1 MSQHRPD
8 VEPEITLPAGM
19 EIVVPPRAPEEIEEQ
34 RSPGSDAATSVE
46 RATFPPFVHRG
57 ETRRA
62 PGA

>member
-1 MSQHRPD
+1 MSPHRPE

-19 EIVVPPRAPEEIEEQ
+19 EIVVPPRAPEELEEQ
-34 RSPGSDAATSVE
+34 RSPGARKATSGE
-46 RATFPPFVHRG
+46 RAIFPPFVHRG

>member
-1 MSQHRPD
+1 MSPHGHD

-34 RSPGSDAATSVE
+34 RSSGSAPARSVE
-46 RATFPPFVHRG
+46 RAAFPPFVHRG

>member
-1 MSQHRPD
+1 MSPHHPD

-19 EIVVPPRAPEEIEEQ
+19 EIVVPPRAPEEIDEQ
-34 RSPGSDAATSVE
+34 RPPGPRKATSAE
-46 RATFPPFVHRG
+46 RATYPPSVHRG